1 MEFSEIVITALAII
15 FIIFSA
21 LPLIKTSFWWI
32 RILDYPRI
40 QILILGTAT
49 IVFYLIIVFPLG
61 LVDYILLTF
70 LGLAMIYQSV
80 MVFPFTMISGIQSV
94 KTKNPEENQTF
105 SLLIA
110 NVRLKN
116 RKFEKLIHLVKQFQ
130 PDIVLAVETDHGWME
145 KLNAI
150 EKDYPFQ
157 IKYPLKNT
165 YGMLF
170 YSKLKLKNPRINF
183 YIKNDIPSIITEVYL
198 HSDDTIKLYAIH
210 PEPPKPLKDTDE
222 RDAEILLAGK
232 AIRENKEHALIFGD
246 LNDVG
251 WSYTTKLFRKVSEM
265 LDPRIGRGMYNT
277 YNANI
282 PFFRWPL
289 DHIFH
294 TDHFKLV
301 QLVRLSHIGS
311 DHFPIYVKLEY
322 TGHKNGQQAP
332 KADHEELKEAE
343 EKIENGKDSV

>member
-1 MEFSEIVITALAII
+1 MEFSETVITALAII

-49 IVFYLIIVFPLG
+49 ILFYLIIVYPLD
-61 LVDYILLTF
+61 LIDYIILACLC
-70 LGLAMIYQSV
+70 LAMVYQAV
-80 MVFPFTMISGIQSV
+80 MVIPFTIISGIESV
-94 KTKNPEENQTF
+94 KTKKPEENKTF

-116 RKFEKLIHLVKQFQ
+116 RKYEKLIYLIKRFQ
-130 PDIVLAVETDHGWME
+130 PDIVLTVETDHWWME

-157 IKYPLKNT
+157 VKYPLKNT
-165 YGMLF
+165 YGMLL
-170 YSKLKLKNPRINF
+170 YSKLKLKNARINF
-183 YIKNDIPSIITEVYL
+183 YIKNDIPSIIMEIYL
-198 HSDDTIKLYAIH
+198 HSDDAVKLYAIH
-210 PEPPKPLKDTDE
+210 PEPPKPFNDTDE
-222 RDAEILLAGK
+222 RDAEILMAGK
-232 AIRENKEHALIFGD
+232 AIRENNEHALIFGD

-251 WSYTTKLFRKVSEM
+251 WSYTTQLFRKVSEM

-301 QLVRLSHIGS
+301 QLVRLPHIGS

-322 TGHKNGQQAP
+322 TGAKNGQQPP
-332 KADHEELKEAE
+332 KADHEDLKEAE
-343 EKIENGKDSV
+343 EKIDNGEN